1 MADPDIPD
9 IGPWKEG
16 KSPKKQPPSRGT
28 SILQATKHKPQGQI
42 KSPNWVGDQEACD
55 EGAGGQEV
63 CDKGAGDQEV
73 CDKEAGDE
81 GADDLEVCVGGAGD
95 EGTDG
100 QAASDDQAL
109 PGQPRSGGRLS
120 RVEDP

>member
-1 MADPDIPD
+1 MADPDIPPCHPTRT
-9 IGPWKEG
+9 GLRRRARVQKNNHPVGE
-16 KSPKKQPPSRGT
+16 
-28 SILQATKHKPQGQI
+28 QATKYKPQGQI
-42 KSPNWVGDQEACD
+42 KSSNWVGDQEACD
-55 EGAGGQEV
+55 E
-63 CDKGAGDQEV
+63 GAGDQEV

-81 GADDLEVCVGGAGD
+81 RADDQKVCGGAGD

-109 PGQPRSGGRLS
+109 PGRPRSGGRPK